1 MSKIRIPRSIRVL
14 ATVFAFGLA
23 LNTISLA
30 QVSKGV
36 ILGTVSDQTGAVMPG
51 AEVEVTAVG
60 TGVARIMVTGED
72 GNYRIV
78 NLDPGEYSVR
88 AILPGFKPKTVQGII
103 LQVDQRA
110 RIDVELEVGEV
121 SDEVTVQG
129 VTPIIATDQATVGEV
144 IEREKVL
151 ELPLNGR

>member
-1 MSKIRIPRSIRVL
+1 MSKLRIPRSIRVL

-129 VTPIIATDQATVGEV
+129 VTPIIATD
-144 IEREKVL
+144 
-151 ELPLNGR
+151 